1 MSNFSLIVVAFLLS
15 GCIGTDFTDE
25 PLRPAPVQAVIEEQ
39 NLSLLVGQ
47 SHLLS
52 FRILASDGSQIEGEW
67 QWSSRNQT
75 VATVDSEGLVSA
87 IGAGQTWLDGALST
101 SLRDSVLVAVVADP
115 AAVAVV
121 LIEGDASNLAVGE
134 SRQLTAS
141 AHNAQGQILDGIP
154 IAWSSSNPTAMAI
167 ADDGRVM
174 ALNEGQADIIA
185 TAADI
190 RSLPFRLEAG
200 SGGSTVRSGSF
211 RGLNGYNVR
220 GAATLTQTSSGAELA
235 FGSDFLSQS
244 GPGLYVYLSPQ
255 ENNVAGGVRLGKL
268 SANSG
273 AQAYAIPN
281 TVNPDDFSFVIIFCQ
296 PFSIPF
302 GVCALQ

>member
-1 MSNFSLIVVAFLLS
+1 MRNLSLIIVGFLLS

-25 PLRPAPVQAVIEEQ
+25 PLRPAPAQAVIAEQ
-39 NLSLLVGQ
+39 SLSLLVGD

-52 FRILASDGSQIEGEW
+52 FRILASDGSEIEGAW
-67 QWSSRNQT
+67 QWSSRDEA
-75 VATVDSEGLVSA
+75 VATVSSEGLVSA
-87 IGAGQTWLDGALST
+87 IGAGQVWVDGAVSAA
-101 SLRDSVLVAVVADP
+101 LRDSVLVTVVADP
-115 AAVAVV
+115 AAVAEV

-134 SRQLTAS
+134 SRQLMAS
-141 AHNAQGQILDGIP
+141 ARNAQGQILDGIP
-154 IAWSSSNPTAMAI
+154 IDWSSSNPVAI
-167 ADDGRVM
+167 AIDDDGRAV
-174 ALNEGQADIIA
+174 ALSEGQADIIA

-200 SGGSTVRSGSF
+200 SGGGTVRTGSF
-211 RGLNGYNVR
+211 RGLNGYNVQ
-220 GAATLTQTSSGAELA
+220 GSATLTQTNSGAELA

-273 AQAYAIPN
+273 AQSYAIPS
-281 TVNPDDFSFVIIFCQ
+281 TVNPDDFSFVIIYCQ

-302 GVCALQ
+302 GVCSLQ